1 MISRSSE
8 KLQSVKKSLLENWPE
23 SQIETF
29 TWEASEVEEVDGFQ
43 ERIAELKEKLEGKDV
58 GILVNNVGVT
68 EGTFG
73 WFSDIGT
80 HKDGR
85 PMTEIEHVTDLI
97 NTIKTNCIFPSKLTS
112 ALISLLKSRGTD
124 CHSAIINLSSILAH
138 APCPF
143 NPIYGACKSYNRTF
157 SRALTAEYAQM
168 GIDVLCV
175 SPGMVTS
182 NLTGLKESTWFC
194 STARETAKYSLRSIG
209 FAVEIF
215 PHPIHGLTYL
225 PIVFLGLLPEKF
237 VACLTALLLR
247 FLPKPPGINVSRD
260 FRKY

>member
-1 MISRSSE
+1 MISRSAE
-8 KLQSVKKSLLENWPE
+8 KLQNVKSSLLERWPE

-29 TWEASEVEEVDGFQ
+29 TWEASKVEESDGFQ
-43 ERIAELKEKLEGKDV
+43 AKMAELKDRLEGKDL

-68 EGTFG
+68 EATFG
-73 WFSDIGT
+73 WFSDLGS

-85 PMTEIEHVTDLI
+85 PMTENEHVADLI
-97 NTIKTNCIFPSKLTS
+97 YTIKTNCIFPSKLTS
-112 ALISLLKSRGTD
+112 ALIPLMKSRGSP
-124 CHSAIINLSSILAH
+124 SAIVNLSSILAH
-138 APCPF
+138 LPCPF
-143 NPIYGACKSYNRTF
+143 NPIYGASKSYNRTF
-157 SRALTAEYAQM
+157 SRALTAEYAHL

-182 NLTGLKESTWFC
+182 NLTGLTESTWFC
-194 STARETAKYSLRSIG
+194 STARDTAKYALRAFG
-209 FAVEIF
+209 FAVEVF

-225 PIVFLGLLPEKF
+225 PVVAMGLLPEKF
-237 VACLTALLLR
+237 VTFISALLLR

>member
-8 KLQSVKKSLLENWPE
+8 KLQNVKSNLLTKWPE
-23 SQIETF
+23 SRIETF
-29 TWEASEVEEVDGFQ
+29 TWEASEVEESHGFHG
-43 ERIAELKEKLEGKDV
+43 RIAGLKERLEGKNV

-73 WFSDIGT
+73 WFSDVGT
-80 HKDGR
+80 HKHGLL
-85 PMTEIEHVTDLI
+85 MTENEHVIDLI

-112 ALISLLKSRGTD
+112 ELIPMLKSRGNN
-124 CHSAIINLSSILAH
+124 CRSAIVNLSSILAH
-138 APCPF
+138 LPSPF
-143 NPIYGACKSYNRTF
+143 NPIYGACKAYNRTF

-175 SPGMVTS
+175 SPGMVAS
-182 NLTGLKESTWFC
+182 NLTGLGESTWFC
-194 STARETAKYSLRSIG
+194 STARETAKYSLRSLG

-225 PIVFLGLLPEKF
+225 SVGFMGFLPQKF
-237 VACLTALLLR
+237 ATCLTALLLR